1 MRNVILTLIVLSA
14 LCFVLAVVLV
24 LFSGGNLMGVAV
36 EGYSRAC
43 SNLALIAIALLLFS
57 EKKGS
62 NI

>member
-1 MRNVILTLIVLSA
+1 MRNVILTLIMLSA
-14 LCFVLAVVLV
+14 LGFVLAVALA
-24 LFSGGNLMGVAV
+24 LFGGGSLISVAA

-62 NI
+62 NA

>member
-1 MRNVILTLIVLSA
+1 MRNVILALILLAA
-14 LCFVLAVVLV
+14 LGFVLAVVLA
-24 LFSGGNLMGVAV
+24 LSGRGDLMGVSV

-43 SNLALIAIALLLFS
+43 SNLALLAIALLLVS